1 MAPPGVPPVA
11 RGFLVVRVATGS
23 DGGPEPR
30 LALSDTYAADG
41 GVGSDADARLVAVA
55 ASKHF
60 CFPEFVAGD
69 CTSILPA
76 ERLRPEQFAFG
87 LTEGDGTRT
96 LGFCRRFLPPG
107 VGPRYP
113 LVACILTKHAWDD
126 VFFEILARVDDRV
139 AAAAADA
146 AARDDPRGTAPTAY
160 AANDRSHVASF
171 LRGAC
176 ARAPPA
182 PGKALEVPIPWYREG
197 TAFPSVWSFAPPG
210 AAADGA
216 SSSSTRFAPLLF
228 QGVTPDATLA
238 LFAALLHER
247 RVVLSGSDPGSL
259 SAAVRAAAA
268 TLAPARWQHVF
279 VPLLPHALLDV
290 LTAPVP
296 FLVGLPSRH
305 AKAFEALPTEEVFH
319 LDLDSGTFVHF
330 PEDLDAMPTRPT
342 RELRS
347 ALARQ
352 MRAAGRFDDD
362 AVGRAFRTFMRAA
375 FGAYARHARPRA
387 GDAND
392 LPESAIEA
400 GGLWL
405 DWDGMLAKAPTR
417 RSRAL
422 LDVARHSQWFE
433 VFARERLA
441 AMATVVA
448 AEASGRDDGSS
459 PGNGNKSACGA
470 ILCAGDV
477 REGGADA
484 FDGDEPEP
492 PSAATRTLRR
502 LPGASVGDPSSS
514 ASLEDSER
522 AFFDVRT
529 TREEDVAAAIRA
541 GSASAAAGAARA
553 ARATRACA
561 EYARDRGAEAYAS
574 FVRSASAAGASAR
587 GALRGA
593 AAGRRDAPARYQYAG
608 RGDAGKI
615 AREKAGAYENASD
628 ALEDEPEDDDERF
641 LSRDAPGVARKPR
654 DARSFVGCLARFR
667 ERGERGGA
675 AREGANASEED
686 EEEAEGEEEEDA
698 SEAHWVDSPESGS
711 DALPGG
717 VARVSLAEAA
727 AAATARLAA
736 RRETPPPQSPPP
748 PPLPAWT
755 ATFDSV
761 GSNPTPAPPREDPNA
776 AGEDALFPL
785 VDVFASPSPSPAAPS
800 GPARVGSAPPPDPG
814 DALAAALGL
823 ANLGDATRIS

>member
-216 SSSSTRFAPLLF
+216 SSSSSTRFAPLLF

-279 VPLLPHALLDV
+279 VPLLPHTLLDV

-387 GDAND
+387 GNAND

-441 AMATVVA
+441 AMAAVVA

-459 PGNGNKSACGA
+459 PGNKSACGA

-529 TREEDVAAAIRA
+529 TR
-541 GSASAAAGAARA
+541 
-553 ARATRACA
+553 
-561 EYARDRGAEAYAS
+561 
-574 FVRSASAAGASAR
+574 
-587 GALRGA
+587 
-593 AAGRRDAPARYQYAG
+593 
-608 RGDAGKI
+608 
-615 AREKAGAYENASD
+615 
-628 ALEDEPEDDDERF
+628 
-641 LSRDAPGVARKPR
+641 
-654 DARSFVGCLARFR
+654 
-667 ERGERGGA
+667 
-675 AREGANASEED
+675 
-686 EEEAEGEEEEDA
+686 
-698 SEAHWVDSPESGS
+698 
-711 DALPGG
+711 
-717 VARVSLAEAA
+717 
-727 AAATARLAA
+727 
-736 RRETPPPQSPPP
+736 
-748 PPLPAWT
+748 
-755 ATFDSV
+755 
-761 GSNPTPAPPREDPNA
+761 
-776 AGEDALFPL
+776 
-785 VDVFASPSPSPAAPS
+785 
-800 GPARVGSAPPPDPG
+800 
-814 DALAAALGL
+814 
-823 ANLGDATRIS
+823 